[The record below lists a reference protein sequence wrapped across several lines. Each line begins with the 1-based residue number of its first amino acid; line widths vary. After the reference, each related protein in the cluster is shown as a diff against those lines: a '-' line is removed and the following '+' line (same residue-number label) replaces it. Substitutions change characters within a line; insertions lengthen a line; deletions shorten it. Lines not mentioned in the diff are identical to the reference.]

1 MDSTTLV
8 FSVIRRCIRTLAISI
23 LVQLPVTYQP
33 NDLTYEEVLYGY
45 EPKLP
50 GRQAMFMTKPSVHE
64 MQGRPL
70 G

>member
-1 MDSTTLV
+1 M
-8 FSVIRRCIRTLAISI
+8 
-23 LVQLPVTYQP
+23 TYQP